1 VQQRVSEALRFGVF
15 LPSAQFVGMS
25 ATQALDATLA
35 MAVAAEEAG
44 FDELWVAE
52 HHFQSYGVC
61 PSAITM
67 AAHLLGVT
75 RRVVV
80 GTGVTVLTSQHPVA
94 VAEQALLL
102 DQVSRGRFR
111 LGVGRGGPWVDL
123 QVFGTPAGAFES
135 GFAESLDLLLAALS
149 GPTVSGSGPRF
160 TFPPVPVVPPRTGT
174 GPPVVVAA
182 TSHHTLDVAA
192 RRGLPLLL
200 GMHADDA
207 EKAAAI
213 ARHRDV
219 PHDLATG
226 QVGAG
231 HVGVGVAFVADT
243 DVEAEAVL
251 RAALPRWLAPGL
263 ASYRRADGRVHR
275 TRDPHAYTEHLIGIH
290 PVGSAQRCRH
300 RLAATLN
307 TTGLR
312 HVSLFVEGAGDPVRN
327 LENVRRFGA
336 EVLDPLRGLLGDRLG
351 ADEAG
356 RCRTVKSGAVEADR
370 AYMKAHRPS

>member
-1 VQQRVSEALRFGVF
+1 MRTEALRFGVF
-15 LPSAQFVGMS
+15 LPSAQFAGMT

-35 MAVAAEEAG
+35 TAVAAEQAG
-44 FDELWVAE
+44 FDEVWVAE

-75 RRVVV
+75 RRVAV
-80 GTGVTVLTSQHPVA
+80 GTAVTVLTSQHPVA

-102 DQVSRGRFR
+102 DQISRGRFR

-123 QVFGTPAGAFES
+123 QVFGAPAGAFES

-149 GPTVSGSGPRF
+149 GRTVAGSGPRF
-160 TFPPVPVVPPRTGT
+160 TFPPVQVVPSGTGS

-182 TSHHTLDVAA
+182 TSPDTVDVAA

-207 EKAAAI
+207 EKAAAV
-213 ARHRDV
+213 ARH
-219 PHDLATG
+219 G
-226 QVGAG
+226 GAG

-243 DVEAEAVL
+243 DAEAEGVL
-251 RAALPRWLAPGL
+251 RAALPRWLGPGL
-263 ASYRRADGRVHR
+263 ASYRRADGRAHR

-290 PVGSAQRCRH
+290 PVGSAQRCRE
-300 RLAATLN
+300 RLAATLDA
-307 TTGLR
+307 TGLR
-312 HVSLFVEGAGDPVRN
+312 RVSFLVEGAGDPART
-327 LENVRRFGA
+327 LENVRRLA
-336 EVLDPLRGLLGDRLG
+336 VEVLEPLRAQR
-351 ADEAG
+351 AG
-356 RCRTVKSGAVEADR
+356 
-370 AYMKAHRPS
+370 